1 MELRKKEAFKKLTI
15 LGNAKSGISERM
27 EAIVYL
33 AQYLTLCYEPIELT
47 EDDLETMHAEGT
59 E

>member
-1 MELRKKEAFKKLTI
+1 MELSKKEAFKKLMI
-15 LGNAKSGISERM
+15 LGNATSGISERM

-33 AQYLTLCYEPIELT
+33 AQYLTLCFEPIELT
-47 EDDLETMHAEGT
+47 EDDLKTMHAEGT

>member
-1 MELRKKEAFKKLTI
+1 MELSKKEAFKKLTI
-15 LGNAKSGISERM
+15 LGNEKSGLSERM